1 MDIINKPF
9 NTTGIGGNMTGSTGI
24 KEVMT
29 HKPDIQKIQT
39 EVPQGEQYVTGQTG
53 NSVQNSLIDLKNN
66 ANNIT
71 GEITQQGITYVDDH
85 NRYVTGPDGVRHKER
100 KVELPF
106 GSHDFWAR
114 VDDNSETQQASK
126 DGITYVD
133 DHNRYVTGPDG
144 VRHKERK
151 VELPFGSHDF
161 WARVDDDVEKQPSDI
176 MSAQPGGPEKSIKEE
191 LSGADIK
198 KLESLMEDV
207 KNSRQA
213 ASTAFENF
221 DQKANVLFDLLSR
234 IVKNMNEMNAGS
246 GRNLL

>member
-1 MDIINKPF
+1 MDNINM
-9 NTTGIGGNMTGSTGI
+9 NNISGIGGNITGSRGI

-53 NSVQNSLIDLKNN
+53 NSLQNSLIDLENN

-71 GEITQQGITYVDDH
+71 GEITQQ
-85 NRYVTGPDGVRHKER
+85 
-100 KVELPF
+100 
-106 GSHDFWAR
+106 
-114 VDDNSETQQASK
+114 
-126 DGITYVD
+126 GITYVD

-221 DQKANVLFDLLSR
+221 DQKANVLFDLLSQ
-234 IVKNMNEMNAGS
+234 ILKNMNETNAGS
-246 GRNLL
+246 GRKLL